1 MEQSTTQS
9 RFSRIL
15 VKIARFIG
23 VYLLCFGIVYFLGR
37 KGVFANGHFDP
48 ALFFLLV
55 VLVFPLVWALSKN
68 FFAGFIKYAVLIGV
82 MIAIDNVWPEGG
94 LSTVSADSSQS
105 SGNYIGRYSG
115 NDNGIDVE
123 IVVGQDRWYGEVI
136 EGTTGS
142 LISNEAGEV
151 KNGLLYDQYGNEIG
165 EFSGNVLKM
174 SIQGQR
180 IRLKKN

>member
-1 MEQSTTQS
+1 M
-9 RFSRIL
+9 
-15 VKIARFIG
+15 G
-23 VYLLCFGIVYFLGR
+23 
-37 KGVFANGHFDP
+37 
-48 ALFFLLV
+48 V
-55 VLVFPLVWALSKN
+55 VLV
-68 FFAGFIKYAVLIGV
+68 
-82 MIAIDNVWPEGG
+82 IDNVWPEAGNSS
-94 LSTVSADSSQS
+94 LSGNSSQT
-105 SGNYIGRYSG
+105 SGDYTGRYSG

-151 KNGLLYDQYGNEIG
+151 TNGSLYDQYGTEIG
-165 EFSGNVLKM
+165 EINGSVLKV